1 MQKMKRI
8 WDKWGK
14 SAFVLA
20 IIFTVIFAMSGLIY
34 VQKVRPE
41 SVKRATDTVVTMSGN
56 ILEIQGSKVLEQEF
70 TSTEEEI
77 AGITLMF
84 QQFQQENVGN
94 IYIKLVDLEN
104 PDMTTEEAKLDV
116 RTIISQS
123 AFQVEFGNYLED
135 VKGHRCKII
144 MTVEFAEDSGNK
156 FGLYTANREDKNV
169 KLKVDGIE
177 SGEPFSFGLI
187 LPEDNSFLKTGF
199 FAVLF
204 IICLLVLGL
213 YYLLFIR
220 KVKVETAFLIIGFSV
235 GILYIFLVKP
245 NSVPDEVTHY
255 SFSVNRSNQMMGK
268 TDLELPSNNEYVQ
281 VPTAVEAYRDINTKF
296 FDKGTDEDYDVNWSV
311 SDDGPFYLHVISGL
325 GITIARIFHL
335 STVAAFYLGRFLN
348 LAFFILCTYFGMKRL
363 PFGKMA
369 LFALSLFPMTIHLAA
384 SYSYDAIINGMCF
397 FFISYCIY
405 LAFDKEKESV
415 KWKDMI
421 VLLIWGMLICGSKG
435 GAYIPACAAV
445 LLIPRRKFGETKKLV
460 QKFGALAASCGIWY
474 ILLNFSKMQNM
485 AGGSEPYVEWAG
497 EAGFSLGMLIQSPK
511 HSITMLVNTVWQKAD
526 MWLMNLVGKQL
537 GWVDTQR
544 LAETMDV
551 LVIGFLILFLI
562 GLLTESSSE
571 KDTAVT
577 GWKRLMLAAAILLSA
592 GMSIMAMWLNWTPV
606 SFPYVEGVQGRYFL
620 PMIPMLI
627 VILKNNTIVLKKN
640 IDMQL
645 AYSVFLLQIP
655 TMLKIFDSLMI
666 S

>member
-1 MQKMKRI
+1 MQKMKKI

-14 SAFVLA
+14 SVFVLA
-20 IIFTVIFAMSGLIY
+20 IIFIVIFALSGLIY

-41 SVKRATDTVVTMSGN
+41 SVKQAIETVVAMSGN
-56 ILEIQGSKVLEQEF
+56 IMEIQESKVLEQEF

-84 QQFQQENVGN
+84 QQFQQENLGKL
-94 IYIKLVDLEN
+94 YIKLVDLEN
-104 PDMTTEEAKLDV
+104 PDMTTEEAELDV
-116 RTIISQS
+116 RSIISQS
-123 AFQVEFGNYLED
+123 AFQVQFADYLED

-144 MTVEFAEDSGNK
+144 LTVDFAEGSGNK
-156 FGLYTANREDKNV
+156 FGLYTADREDRNV
-169 KLKVDGIE
+169 ELKVDGKG

-187 LPEDNSFLKTGF
+187 LPEDNGFLKTGF
-199 FAVLF
+199 FAALF
-204 IICLLVLGL
+204 IICFLVLGL

-220 KVKVETAFLIIGFSV
+220 KVKVETAFLIIGFAV
-235 GILYIFLVKP
+235 GILYTFLVKP

-268 TDLELPSNNEYVQ
+268 TDLELPGNNEYVQ

-296 FDKGTDEDYDVNWSV
+296 FDKGSDEDYDVNWSV
-311 SDDGPFYLHVISGL
+311 TDDGPFYLHVISGL
-325 GITIARIFHL
+325 GITIARILHL

-369 LFALSLFPMTIHLAA
+369 LFALALFPMTIHLAA

-397 FFISYCIY
+397 FFISYCVY
-405 LAFDKEKESV
+405 LAFDKEKESIH
-415 KWKDMI
+415 WKDMI
-421 VLLIWGMLICGSKG
+421 VLMIWGMLICGSKG

-445 LLIPRRKFGETKKLV
+445 LLIPRRKFGETKKLL
-460 QKFGALAASCGIWY
+460 QKLGALAASCGIWY
-474 ILLNFSKMQNM
+474 LLLNLSKMQQM
-485 AGGSEPYVEWAG
+485 SGGSEPYVEWAG
-497 EAGFSLGMLIQSPK
+497 EAGFSLGMLVQSPVN
-511 HSITMLVNTVWQKAD
+511 SITMLVNTCLQKAD

-562 GLLTESSSE
+562 GLLSESSE
-571 KDTAVT
+571 TKPVVA
-577 GWKRLMLAAAILLSA
+577 GWKRLMLTAAILLSI

-627 VILKNNTIVLKKN
+627 VILKNNLIVLKKN

-655 TMLKIFDSLMI
+655 TMLKIFDSLVAG
-666 S
+666 